1 MEKDKKERTPR
12 TVGKATAEPRGR
24 DDAPAPK
31 RWKGTRN
38 LAEDSEE
45 EGPGDDGYV
54 EVEQNSK
61 MIRVLMNQ
69 MGVLQKTVMERL
81 PERKGTL

>member
-1 MEKDKKERTPR
+1 M
-12 TVGKATAEPRGR
+12 
-24 DDAPAPK
+24 
-31 RWKGTRN
+31 
-38 LAEDSEE
+38 AEDSEE
-45 EGPGDDGYV
+45 ERSGDDGYA

-61 MIRVLMNQ
+61 MIRVLMKQ